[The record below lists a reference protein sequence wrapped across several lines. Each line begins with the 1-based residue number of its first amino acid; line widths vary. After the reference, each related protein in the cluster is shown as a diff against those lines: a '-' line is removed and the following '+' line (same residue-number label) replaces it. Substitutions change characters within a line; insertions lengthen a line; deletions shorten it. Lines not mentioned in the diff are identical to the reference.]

1 MSNKKDN
8 KPAPQAKPEEVA
20 EAKRLKRTRLFLV
33 IFAAVTVV
41 ALAVSIIIAALG
53 STNKDFD
60 YMKKNLSRYVKIAEE
75 DYKNYTVEID
85 NTQLGRDIKT
95 TIMSVLYNYRTAP
108 ETDEYVKDVTISAGD
123 EVKLYYRGYTFGE
136 NNEKNY
142 FNGGCNF
149 GSATPHNLVIG
160 QGEFTE
166 GFEFNLIGENQKD
179 HATLEK
185 ITEGKVTDT
194 TLVFLEYS
202 VIYADGTSVAEQ
214 SSVIDLS
221 DPNLDERF
229 GQGFSAY
236 FAGREITIGEKFGQG
251 TDEDPALTVP
261 TIKPTNGGAAD
272 DSYSNMIVKEAY
284 KINATNGSVLEVEAY
299 FADDYK
305 EPSLQ
310 GKTAIFEVY
319 IDSVKDYSVPEINEK
334 FLTEDLGI
342 VMSELEALE
351 GDTLEKKYENYV
363 KKQHVNAAIDE
374 AFWAHVAEK
383 AVVKKLPKDEVQ
395 RYYDDVVYD
404 MEVLYPSYQT
414 YYATFDSFAR
424 AYMGGLGPTED
435 WRATLAEESKK
446 AITENII
453 FYYIIREEGFIP
465 SDEEYDKIYQSGYDA
480 AVQSILDSEQV
491 TEESENYEEVLAAAK
506 KTIDSYPDR
515 YWREKIYQSYGM
527 DEIYKL
533 ANVIYK

>member
-95 TIMSVLYNYRTAP
+95 TIMSVLYKYRTAP
-108 ETDEYVKDVTISAGD
+108 EIDEYVKDVIISAGD
-123 EVKLYYRGYTFGE
+123 EVKLYYRGYTLGE

-149 GSATPHNLVIG
+149 NSSTPHNLVIG
-160 QGEFTE
+160 KGEFTE

-185 ITEGKVTDT
+185 VKEGELGGT
-194 TLVFLEYS
+194 TLVLLKYT
-202 VIYADGTSVAEQ
+202 VAYADGTSATDQVAI
-214 SSVIDLS
+214 IDLA
-221 DPNLDERF
+221 DPELDKTWGE
-229 GQGFSAY
+229 GFSAY
-236 FAGREITIGEKFGQG
+236 FADKTITLG
-251 TDEDPALTVP
+251 TMFATG
-261 TIKPTNGGAAD
+261 TIKDPSLQVSTIKSGSHIAKE
-272 DSYSNMIVKEAY
+272 DSYTNMTVVEAY
-284 KINATNGSVLEVEAY
+284 KVNTTSGPTLEVEAY
-299 FADDYK
+299 FADNYK

-383 AVVKKLPKDEVQ
+383 AVVKKLPKAEGQ

-465 SDEEYDKIYQSGYDA
+465 SDEEYEKIYQSGYDA
-480 AVQSILDSEQV
+480 AVQSILDSEKV

-506 KTIDSYPDR
+506 KTIDSYPDK

-533 ANVIYK
+533 ANVTYK